1 MTEVLTENG
10 TASTARSAIVP
21 SDERRNV
28 SCGALACRLCME
40 LEKNAFPGFN
50 ELCAEM
56 EPGSVMSD
64 SACRTSTWG
73 QADVARQTF
82 PSFALNSV
90 RPQAVHLEVDFRLLK
105 VHSAPTS
112 KSLGEELSQ
121 VLGACQPLIDPDT
134 RNGETRSRRSQR
146 QRRR

>member
-1 MTEVLTENG
+1 
-10 TASTARSAIVP
+10 
-21 SDERRNV
+21 
-28 SCGALACRLCME
+28 
-40 LEKNAFPGFN
+40 
-50 ELCAEM
+50 M

-82 PSFALNSV
+82 PAFALNSAWP
-90 RPQAVHLEVDFRLLK
+90 RQVHLEADFRLLK
-105 VHSAPTS
+105 VQSAPTS

-134 RNGETRSRRSQR
+134 RNGETRAVAASVSVDGESDVLAHFCLTAMAAISILASLTKAAA
-146 QRRR
+146 